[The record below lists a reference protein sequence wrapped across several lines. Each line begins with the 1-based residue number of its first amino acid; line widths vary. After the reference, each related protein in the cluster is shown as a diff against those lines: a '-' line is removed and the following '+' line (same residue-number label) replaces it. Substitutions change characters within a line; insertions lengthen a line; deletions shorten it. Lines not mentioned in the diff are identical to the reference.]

1 MNAPAHPLTQALE
14 RPHLDL
20 SGPKLRSVFEL
31 LVKASDEHGG
41 IERYVAAVQLK
52 SMAFEK
58 VLGGGRV
65 ADMDANGFRDLC
77 ASLPTV
83 RRRMGDYLSGDG
95 FEHLQK
101 SLITLLTPQDRA
113 HRWVRD
119 LAVET
124 LHNVDPARYPMMNRW
139 VWDRKTNTGAL
150 REIWFADN
158 LDQITIEVPDGYET
172 FVVLREELSQ
182 FLTDNGIFRNVL
194 HYVDLL
200 LAQVYAMYISEQGSD
215 YLRASFNEPSDPLE
229 HSRRL
234 LGLDVSGRSG
244 RSRLK
249 YLDGTVT
256 GEQKSLIRPENLL
269 ESDKELVIDG
279 VDVTGHWSTF
289 IEPRVVTD
297 YNEAMEEEIQSLPGG
312 EKINRCW
319 QCGSCTNSC
328 TVNAINS
335 DFNPRYWIYLIRMGM
350 ESEILRDKEI
360 IWQCVSCNKCT
371 YVCPREVEPEGVMK
385 ATAHWLE
392 LKGHTKPSPSTLF
405 DTEFAEQVINTG
417 KIEEGRII
425 RGFFKRTGQPLAQD
439 WLIEMAKR
447 IARKFIKEYV
457 EEREQSHRRRLQLDD
472 LIDQAQAEVDAPS
485 TSTTH

>member
-65 ADMDANGFRDLC
+65 AEMDTDAFRDLC
-77 ASLPTV
+77 ASMPTV
-83 RRRMGDYLSGDG
+83 RRRMGDYLTGDG
-95 FEHLQK
+95 FSHLQK
-101 SLITLLTPQDRA
+101 SLATMLTGIEDTTGTDDRIKAFCDQFPQDRA

-139 VWDRKTNTGAL
+139 VWDRRTNTGAL
-150 REIWFADN
+150 REIWFAEN
-158 LDQITIEVPDGYET
+158 VDQITIEVPDGYET

-256 GEQKSLIRPENLL
+256 D
-269 ESDKELVIDG
+269 ESDQSQNPEALDG
-279 VDVTGHWSTF
+279 HS
-289 IEPRVVTD
+289 
-297 YNEAMEEEIQSLPGG
+297 
-312 EKINRCW
+312 
-319 QCGSCTNSC
+319 
-328 TVNAINS
+328 
-335 DFNPRYWIYLIRMGM
+335 
-350 ESEILRDKEI
+350 
-360 IWQCVSCNKCT
+360 
-371 YVCPREVEPEGVMK
+371 
-385 ATAHWLE
+385 
-392 LKGHTKPSPSTLF
+392 
-405 DTEFAEQVINTG
+405 
-417 KIEEGRII
+417 
-425 RGFFKRTGQPLAQD
+425 
-439 WLIEMAKR
+439 
-447 IARKFIKEYV
+447 
-457 EEREQSHRRRLQLDD
+457 
-472 LIDQAQAEVDAPS
+472 
-485 TSTTH
+485 

>member
-1 MNAPAHPLTQALE
+1 MSAQAHPLTQALA

-58 VLGGGRV
+58 VLGAGRV
-65 ADMDANGFRDLC
+65 ADLDTVAFRDLC

-83 RRRMGDYLSGDG
+83 RRRMGDYLSGENFD
-95 FEHLQK
+95 HLHQ
-101 SLITLLTPQDRA
+101 SLVTLLTGIEDTTRTDQRIQQFCDQFPKDRA

-139 VWDRKTNTGAL
+139 VWDRRTNTGVL

-182 FLTDNGIFRNVL
+182 FLTENGIFRNVL

-215 YLRASFNEPSDPLE
+215 YLRASFNEPTDPLE

-249 YLDGTVT
+249 YVDGTVNDESGPT
-256 GEQKSLIRPENLL
+256 QNPEAL
-269 ESDKELVIDG
+269 DG
-279 VDVTGHWSTF
+279 HS
-289 IEPRVVTD
+289 
-297 YNEAMEEEIQSLPGG
+297 
-312 EKINRCW
+312 
-319 QCGSCTNSC
+319 
-328 TVNAINS
+328 
-335 DFNPRYWIYLIRMGM
+335 
-350 ESEILRDKEI
+350 
-360 IWQCVSCNKCT
+360 
-371 YVCPREVEPEGVMK
+371 
-385 ATAHWLE
+385 
-392 LKGHTKPSPSTLF
+392 
-405 DTEFAEQVINTG
+405 
-417 KIEEGRII
+417 
-425 RGFFKRTGQPLAQD
+425 
-439 WLIEMAKR
+439 
-447 IARKFIKEYV
+447 
-457 EEREQSHRRRLQLDD
+457 
-472 LIDQAQAEVDAPS
+472 
-485 TSTTH
+485 